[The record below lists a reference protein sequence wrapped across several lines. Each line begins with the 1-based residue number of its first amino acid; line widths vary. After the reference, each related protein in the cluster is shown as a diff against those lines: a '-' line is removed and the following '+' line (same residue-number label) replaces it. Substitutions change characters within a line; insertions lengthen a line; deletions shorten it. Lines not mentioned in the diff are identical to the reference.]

1 MNRVFNFKIKIGGYN
16 LEKLL
21 LDGEIKEFFIN
32 NKGKVEENLLS
43 EAVIVK
49 DKINDILRVGD
60 IDLINNAHHLI
71 KNIIEGNDEE
81 LDLFAKQEG
90 IAWATHSLT
99 LSFKLEWVQAI
110 RRTMWLFIKQL
121 NDSQEMM
128 DLEDFFKIEKQL
140 NNRIDNFLNEFF
152 INYSTFKDALI
163 SSQKK
168 VVETLSVPIIPIT
181 PSICILPLIGSV
193 DTYRTSI
200 LEEKV
205 LTEIGKLRI
214 QTLIIDLS
222 GIAEMETEVIDHLLK
237 TIYGTSMMGC
247 QTVITGLRPEV
258 VRQMIRL
265 GVLFEKDTK
274 TYGTLQQALNEYLK
288 IDKAHFQ

>member
-1 MNRVFNFKIKIGGYN
+1 M
-16 LEKLL
+16 EKLS
-21 LDGEIKEFFIN
+21 GYEEITEYFKV
-32 NKGKVEENLLS
+32 NKAKVEENLLS
-43 EAVIVK
+43 EAVNVR

-60 IDLINNAHHLI
+60 IDLINNAHKLI
-71 KNIIEGNDEE
+71 QNIIEGKDEE
-81 LDLFAKQEG
+81 LKLFAKQEG

-110 RRTMWLFIKQL
+110 RRTLWSFMKIMNEADYKW
-121 NDSQEMM
+121 
-128 DLEDFFKIEKQL
+128 DLDDFFHMEKKL
-140 NNRIDNFLNEFF
+140 NNGIDIFLNEFF
-152 INYSTFKDALI
+152 INYSTYKDALI
-163 SSQKK
+163 TSQRK

-193 DTYRTSI
+193 DTYRTAI

-205 LTEIGKLRI
+205 LTEISRLRI

-222 GIAEMETEVIDHLLK
+222 GIAEMETEVIEHLLK

-265 GVLFEKDTK
+265 GMLFEKDTK
-274 TYGTLQQALNEYLK
+274 TYGTLQQALNEYLL
-288 IDKAHFQ
+288 INA

>member
-1 MNRVFNFKIKIGGYN
+1 M
-16 LEKLL
+16 EKLQSY
-21 LDGEIKEFFIN
+21 DEITEYFKN
-32 NKGKVEENLLS
+32 NKRKVEENLLS
-43 EAVIVK
+43 EAVNVK

-60 IDLINNAHHLI
+60 IDLINNAHKLI
-71 KNIIEGNDEE
+71 QNIIEGNDEE
-81 LDLFAKQEG
+81 LKLFAKQEG

-110 RRTMWLFIKQL
+110 RRTLWFFIKVMS
-121 NDSQEMM
+121 DKESKW
-128 DLEDFFKIEKQL
+128 DLEDFFQMEKKL
-140 NNRIDNFLNEFF
+140 NNGIDIFLNEFF
-152 INYSTFKDALI
+152 INYSTYKDALI
-163 SSQKK
+163 TSQRK

-193 DTYRTSI
+193 DTYRTEI

-205 LTEIGKLRI
+205 LTEIGRLRI

-222 GIAEMETEVIDHLLK
+222 GIAEMEAEVIEHLLK
-237 TIYGTSMMGC
+237 VIYGTSMMGC

-265 GVLFEKDTK
+265 GVTFEKNTK

-288 IDKAHFQ
+288 INA